1 MILGELWTNK
11 TPSPA
16 DELRV
21 LPNEL
26 FPIPASRVFG
36 YFTVL
41 SCLLSVSIYSK
52 VLSER
57 S

>member
-1 MILGELWTNK
+1 MTK
-11 TPSPA
+11 TPNPA
-16 DELRV
+16 EELSVR
-21 LPNEL
+21 PNEL
-26 FPIPASRVFG
+26 LYVPAPRVFG
-36 YFTVL
+36 YCTVL

>member
-1 MILGELWTNK
+1 MNK
-11 TPSPA
+11 TPNPA
-16 DELRV
+16 DELSV

-26 FPIPASRVFG
+26 FLILASCVFG

-41 SCLLSVSIYSK
+41 SCLLSALIYSK
-52 VLSER
+52 VLSEI